1 MIEAPGEDALGDG
14 IWVLQD
20 DFVVFRGSDGGDY
33 ALADAGDDRLFLGA
47 PDIAVEV
54 AAHGDASPDL
64 HLDSV
69 LGHAVDGV
77 AAAAAPYP
85 FTPVAAFD
93 IRYGRFSLENVYGP
107 ENIGSLPMPFRL
119 EHWDGSRFMTHM
131 DDSCT
136 TWNTA
141 DLTNSANHNSLSA
154 GAPPSDT
161 FSMGEAPPLELVP
174 NGTRGT
180 DSLVWNVDAWLEFDW
195 NDVGLEND
203 PNRMKHIHNVG
214 VIAQEIYA
222 VMPEV
227 VHERVDGF
235 LAVDYERMCALL
247 IQAIKEQQEQINDL
261 KSDVIK
267 LCEESHVHGPKGSAA
282 VDPKTEKILY
292 EEE

>member
-1 MIEAPGEDALGDG
+1 M
-14 IWVLQD
+14 
-20 DFVVFRGSDGGDY
+20 Y
-33 ALADAGDDRLFLGA
+33 ADT
-47 PDIAVEV
+47 
-54 AAHGDASPDL
+54 GDATMAGTLTQGTS
-64 HLDSV
+64 DSR
-69 LGHAVDGV
+69 LKNNKMA
-77 AAAAAPYP
+77 
-85 FTPVAAFD
+85 
-93 IRYGRFSLENVYGP
+93 IKNSLEKV
-107 ENIGSLPMPFRL
+107 
-119 EHWDGSRFMTHM
+119 
-131 DDSCT
+131 
-136 TWNTA
+136 
-141 DLTNSANHNSLSA
+141 NSLT
-154 GAPPSDT
+154 GY
-161 FSMGEAPPLELVP
+161 
-174 NGTRGT
+174 
-180 DSLVWNVDAWLEFDW
+180 EFDW